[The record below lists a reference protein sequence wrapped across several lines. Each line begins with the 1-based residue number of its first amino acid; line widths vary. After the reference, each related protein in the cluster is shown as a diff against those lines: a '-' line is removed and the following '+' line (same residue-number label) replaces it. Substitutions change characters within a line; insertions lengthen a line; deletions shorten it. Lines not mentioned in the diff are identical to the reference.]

1 MTTPHRKH
9 CPSSSAPLTVPLSPP
24 LAVQDYV
31 TLELSK
37 ELKGAGFKEVVTQA
51 NSPRH
56 RTVVATVDK

>member
-1 MTTPHRKH
+1 MPRLT
-9 CPSSSAPLTVPLSPP
+9 APLSCLVC
-24 LAVQDYV
+24 VQDYV